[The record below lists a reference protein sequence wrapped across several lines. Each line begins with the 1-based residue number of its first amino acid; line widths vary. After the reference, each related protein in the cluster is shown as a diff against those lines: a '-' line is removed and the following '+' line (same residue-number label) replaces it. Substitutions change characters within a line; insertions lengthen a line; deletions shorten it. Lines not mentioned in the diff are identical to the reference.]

1 MSSVEDLDQ
10 IEARVTE
17 LNMKLNA
24 ITELSSGEKLSIY
37 DDTLYIDNRYYDI
50 LKWSQPIIRWLMSQS
65 RENIYLFLKT
75 NLDEYR
81 KTMIELNDWTS
92 IYGRE
97 NIRKREIKSIAT
109 LFICKM
115 ITGLENVSECY
126 SDYSELNDLIHKFDK
141 DMVLVK

>member
-81 KTMIELNDWTS
+81 KTMIELNEWTS
-92 IYGRE
+92 IYGLE
-97 NIRKREIKSIAT
+97 NQRKRKIKANAT

-115 ITGLENVSECY
+115 ITGLENVTDCY
-126 SDYSELNDLIHKFDK
+126 DDYNELNELIHDFDK
-141 DMVLVK
+141 EMLLMK

>member
-10 IEARVTE
+10 IEARVTD
-17 LNMKLNA
+17 LNKKLYA

-37 DDTLYIDNRYYDI
+37 DDILYIDNRYFDI

-65 RENIYLFLKT
+65 RENVYNFLKD

-81 KTMIELNDWTS
+81 KTMLELNDWTS

-97 NIRKREIKSIAT
+97 NQRKRQIKSIAS

-126 SDYSELNDLIHKFDK
+126 EDYTELNELINNFDK
-141 DMVLVK
+141 DMVLIK

>member
-37 DDTLYIDNRYYDI
+37 DDILYIDNRYYDI
-50 LKWSQPIIRWLMSQS
+50 FKWSQPIIRWLMSQS
-65 RENIYLFLKT
+65 RENVYIFLKD

-81 KTMIELNDWTS
+81 KTMKELNDWTS

-97 NIRKREIKSIAT
+97 NQRKRQIKSIAS

-126 SDYSELNDLIHKFDK
+126 EDYSELNDLIHNFDK
-141 DMVLVK
+141 EMVLIK